1 MAALRFLA
9 GLFAL
14 IAVIALVSD
23 ATPWLNGSGAFA
35 GTPFETQWERISP
48 NSLNSARDSVSS
60 SVSPAVWSALEAV
73 VIGFPTWAV
82 FGALALITGY
92 FGRRRR
98 RVNIFVN

>member
-14 IAVIALVSD
+14 IAIIALVAD
-23 ATPWLNGSGAFA
+23 ATPWLNGSGPFA
-35 GTPFETQWERISP
+35 GTSFETQWERISP
-48 NSLNSARDSVSS
+48 NSLAAARERVSAG
-60 SVSPAVWSALEAV
+60 VSPAVWSAIEAV

-82 FGALALITGY
+82 FGALALITGTL
-92 FGRRRR
+92 GRRRR